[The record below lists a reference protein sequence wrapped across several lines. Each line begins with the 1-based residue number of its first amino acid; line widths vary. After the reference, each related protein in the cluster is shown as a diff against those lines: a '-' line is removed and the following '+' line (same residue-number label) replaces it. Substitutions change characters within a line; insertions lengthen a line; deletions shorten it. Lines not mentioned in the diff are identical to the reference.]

1 MEKQT
6 KKWLTPALLVSF
18 IAGVFLFFW
27 VQLNKPVP
35 VKEIAPVPEIILP
48 EPVTVTQEP
57 AYPVPET
64 VAEEPEEEPL
74 PTLEDSDP
82 AISAAIISLLG
93 NTDLSKHL
101 ATDSLI
107 PRIVATVDNLVRPR
121 AAERLRPI
129 SGLPGQFV
137 VTVAGET
144 ADGVTEYLL
153 DPSNFQRYDWLIA
166 RVSQVNIP
174 AVTATYQRY
183 YPLFQQAYSDL
194 GYPDG
199 YFNDRLIVVIDDLLA
214 TPNIDGPLRLVRP
227 HVLYQF
233 ADPAL
238 ESLSAGQKALLRMGR
253 ENAAVVK
260 GKLRELREQLAA
272 MAQ

>member
-1 MEKQT
+1 MK
-6 KKWLTPALLVSF
+6 
-18 IAGVFLFFW
+18 
-27 VQLNKPVP
+27 
-35 VKEIAPVPEIILP
+35 
-48 EPVTVTQEP
+48 
-57 AYPVPET
+57 
-64 VAEEPEEEPL
+64 
-74 PTLEDSDP
+74 
-82 AISAAIISLLG
+82 
-93 NTDLSKHL
+93 
-101 ATDSLI
+101 
-107 PRIVATVDNLVRPR
+107 
-121 AAERLRPI
+121 
-129 SGLPGQFV
+129 
-137 VTVAGET
+137 
-144 ADGVTEYLL
+144 
-153 DPSNFQRYDWLIA
+153 
-166 RVSQVNIP
+166 IP